1 MRVLLLSTNRT
12 VQEMIALALRD
23 VPGVEL
29 VLARGIDEVGEDVLD
44 AMLIDDAMP
53 LYRESLAL
61 VERIGVPKTVL
72 LHQEGVEDDRA
83 FDYRIKKPFLPSEIR
98 EAIEQFVLEEI
109 EEEEMVMAMEDE
121 PESGK
126 FDQNSPQKKKKKKSK
141 YKREKKATYQTEAE
155 VLNLDEIETIKALL
169 EEDGLEIVHEEE
181 LAEKMLKEH
190 KEGDGDEHEALIHA
204 LRTMKPRK
212 IRKLLKGAHVRI
224 DITFPEDDT

>member
-29 VLARGIDEVGEDVLD
+29 VLARGIDEVGEGVFD
-44 AMLIDDAMP
+44 AMLVDDAMP

-72 LHQEGVEDDRA
+72 LHQEGVEDDWA

-98 EAIEQFVLEEI
+98 RAVEQF
-109 EEEEMVMAMEDE
+109 A
-121 PESGK
+121 PEK
-126 FDQNSPQKKKKKKSK
+126 LDQNPPQKKKKKKSK
-141 YKREKKATYQTEAE
+141 SKREKKATYRTETE

-190 KEGDGDEHEALIHA
+190 KGGVGDKHEALIHT

-224 DITFPEDDT
+224 DITFPGDDT